1 MSALTK
7 TEETLL
13 RFYVG
18 CHDGTIS
25 PTASWPLRQQHTP
38 RAAAARARKGY
49 VVETPGQPRV
59 ITAEARAAL
68 AALDSVR
75 GG

>member
-1 MSALTK
+1 MNKLTR

-25 PTASWPLRQQHTP
+25 PTAPWPLRQQHTP
-38 RAAAARARKGY
+38 RAAAGLARKGY
-49 VVETPGQPRV
+49 VIETPGKPRV
-59 ITAEARAAL
+59 ITDEARAVL
-68 AALDSVR
+68 AALD
-75 GG
+75 GTK